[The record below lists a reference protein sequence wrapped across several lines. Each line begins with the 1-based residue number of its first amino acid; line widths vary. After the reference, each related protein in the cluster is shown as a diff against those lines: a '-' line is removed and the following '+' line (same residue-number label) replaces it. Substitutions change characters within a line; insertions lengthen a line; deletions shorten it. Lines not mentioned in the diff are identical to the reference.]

1 MYFGPVRG
9 LAVRFGPTWTRQ
21 IQRNR
26 TANVF
31 FFFIF
36 IILKPL
42 KQTPGV
48 SDPKKWG
55 NNLDRMIFLG
65 AMLRGLELHL
75 LCCSYTC
82 VYMCRIRREYTVDL
96 RPPPRAPHESP
107 QRFCSRHPLPNNALV
122 WGLLRLLTSPGSST
136 QLEEERDCFSLAD
149 VRWESLLLD
158 GRLRHW
164 RNRPRPLRFRLLNP
178 AQEGSQWGH
187 LRGLPCWR
195 CRPPQVMVGFPS
207 FTVLFGA
214 FLGQFR
220 LFFVGSMHY

>member
-1 MYFGPVRG
+1 MVAGPHCKSQARHVLRAGPGTSSSVRADLDSADPAQSDG
-9 LAVRFGPTWTRQ
+9 KR
-21 IQRNR
+21 
-26 TANVF
+26 F

-122 WGLLRLLTSPGSST
+122 
-136 QLEEERDCFSLAD
+136 
-149 VRWESLLLD
+149 
-158 GRLRHW
+158 
-164 RNRPRPLRFRLLNP
+164 
-178 AQEGSQWGH
+178 
-187 LRGLPCWR
+187 
-195 CRPPQVMVGFPS
+195 
-207 FTVLFGA
+207 
-214 FLGQFR
+214 
-220 LFFVGSMHY
+220 